1 MIYSARAVSLILA
14 GMFAFLTGV
23 FVYLLVNPPLLY
35 STLVVLGSFGLAYG
49 IIFYTLEWLV
59 FHDIRQ
65 LYDVLERL
73 KARDSKPNKKKKKLS
88 RLPISS
94 INQEIFRYANKKE
107 QEIDELKKL
116 ENYRREF
123 LADISHELKTP
134 IFAAQGYI
142 HTLLDG
148 AMDDKSVR
156 DKFLKKAAKN
166 LDGLNN
172 MVQNLIAL
180 SQMETGE
187 VKMDFEYFDLVPMIK
202 EVFDQLDGKAEKKE
216 CILKLVTEPNMTY
229 YVSADYFKL
238 KQVFTNLIENG
249 IKYGNEKGNVNV
261 ILTRDKEEVLVSV
274 KDDGP
279 GIPPEHL
286 NRIFDRFYRVEKSR
300 SKDKGGS
307 GLGLSIVKHII
318 QKHNS
323 KVSVTSKVDKGTTF
337 SFTLDAKAP
346 EDAATIP

>member
-14 GMFAFLTGV
+14 GLFSVLTGI
-23 FVYLLVNPPLLY
+23 FIYLFTDTILLLCIGI
-35 STLVVLGSFGLAYG
+35 SILSFGLAYA

-59 FHDIRQ
+59 FYDIRK
-65 LYDVLERL
+65 LYEAIERL
-73 KARDSKPNKKKKKLS
+73 KARDAKPGKKNKITSK
-88 RLPISS
+88 LPISS
-94 INQEIFRYANKKE
+94 INHEIFRYASKKE

-148 AMDDKSVR
+148 AIDDRSVR

-187 VKMDFEYFDLVPMIK
+187 VKMDFEYFDLQPLIR
-202 EVFDQLDGKAEKKE
+202 EVFDQLESKAEKKE
-216 CILKLVTEPNMTY
+216 CKLKLVTDPNMTY
-229 YVSADYFKL
+229 FVSADYFKL

-249 IKYGNEKGNVNV
+249 IKYGNEKGAVNV
-261 ILTRDKEEVLVSV
+261 ILSRDKDEVLVSV

-286 NRIFDRFYRVEKSR
+286 NRIFDRFYRVDKSR

-337 SFTLDAKAP
+337 SFTLDAKTP
-346 EDAATIP
+346 EDAHKI

>member
-14 GMFAFLTGV
+14 GLFSLLTGFAVYFLTNSSILISFLVGV
-23 FVYLLVNPPLLY
+23 
-35 STLVVLGSFGLAYG
+35 SAFGTAYG

-59 FHDIRQ
+59 FSDIRK
-65 LYDVLERL
+65 LYEVLERL
-73 KARDSKPNKKKKKLS
+73 KSKDSKSGKKKKITSK
-88 RLPISS
+88 LPISS

-116 ENYRREF
+116 ETYRREF

-148 AMDDKSVR
+148 AMDDRSVR

-172 MVQNLIAL
+172 MVQNLISL

-187 VKMDFEYFDLVPMIK
+187 VKMDFEYFDLQPMVK
-202 EVFDQLDGKAEKKE
+202 EIFDQLESKAEKKDTK
-216 CILKLVTEPNMTY
+216 LKIIIEPNMTY
-229 YVSADYFKL
+229 YVVADYFKL
-238 KQVFTNLIENG
+238 KQVITNLVENG
-249 IKYGNEKGNVNV
+249 IKYGNEKGHVYV
-261 ILTRDKEEVLVSV
+261 ILVRNKEEVLVSI

-279 GIPPEHL
+279 GIQPEHL

-346 EDAATIP
+346 ADAHIL